1 MRRGASAPSSTPPFA
16 LPFAPFSA
24 PAIRLP
30 ATSLPIR
37 LGLGFLG
44 AAAVRDALSGGLA
57 ALSGCGGGGSGCGG
71 GGCGGSEG
79 GIREAARAVEDTARA
94 AALIEGEE
102 CEEEGLTID
111 CIVILNPASL
121 EASFVNTSTVGVFQ
135 VCQYITKAQKAV
147 VHIEG
152 FIISRQRHVWY

>member
-102 CEEEGLTID
+102 CEEEGGSED
-111 CIVILNPASL
+111 EEEEDDDAGG
-121 EASFVNTSTVGVFQ
+121 EAKVAHLRSVG
-135 VCQYITKAQKAV
+135 
-147 VHIEG
+147 
-152 FIISRQRHVWY
+152 